1 MENMLAYKSLSAAV
15 RDKIIDLILFS
26 GRYKPGDWLNESD
39 IAIELE
45 VSKAPIREA
54 LRELA
59 AKGLVKIVPRKGS
72 YVAAFTENEMDE
84 LYNLRFSLEMQIYKD
99 LINKKRLEEDD
110 LAYLVHLVD
119 KMVDSSQEEA
129 LREVVLPKFM
139 ALDIEFHQYLW
150 RKSGLRFTRK
160 ILTNIHYQILLGIME
175 DLKHAESLE
184 ETARL
189 HYEVIKALRRA
200 DIKTLEENRAYSYFV
215 RRKTGFADVQKKT
228 DTGSLLPEEKPA
240 AL

>member
-1 MENMLAYKSLSAAV
+1 MENMLAYKSLSTAV

-26 GRYKPGDWLNESD
+26 GKYKPGDWLNESD
-39 IAIELE
+39 IAVELE

-72 YVAAFTENEMDE
+72 YVAAFSEAEMEE
-84 LYNLRFSLEMQIYKD
+84 LYNLRFFLEMQIYKD
-99 LINKKRLEEDD
+99 IVEKKRLEEDD
-110 LAYLVHLVD
+110 LVHLTHLVD

-129 LREVVLPKFM
+129 LREAILPKFM

-150 RKSGLRFTRK
+150 RKSGLRLTRK

-175 DLKHAESLE
+175 DLRRARSLE
-184 ETARL
+184 ERAHL
-189 HYEVIKALRRA
+189 HYEVIEALRQA
-200 DIKTLEENRAYSYFV
+200 NIKAIEENRAYVYFM
-215 RRKTGFADVQKKT
+215 RRRLDFKEVKDIKRTTLAH
-228 DTGSLLPEEKPA
+228 L
-240 AL
+240 

>member
-1 MENMLAYKSLSAAV
+1 MENMLAYKNLSAVV
-15 RDKIIDLILFS
+15 RDKVIELILFS
-26 GRYKPGDWLNESD
+26 GKYKPGDWLNESD
-39 IAIELE
+39 IALELE
-45 VSKAPIREA
+45 VSKAPVREA

-59 AKGLVKIVPRKGS
+59 AKGLVKMVPRKGS
-72 YVAAFTENEMDE
+72 YVAAFSEAEIEE
-84 LYNLRFSLEMQIYKD
+84 LYNLRFFLEMQIYKD
-99 LINKKRLEEDD
+99 IIEKKRLKEDD
-110 LAYLVHLVD
+110 LAHLTHLVD

-129 LREVVLPKFM
+129 LREAVLPKFM

-150 RKSGLRFTRK
+150 RKSGLRLTRK

-189 HYEVIKALRRA
+189 HYEVIKALCRA

-215 RRKTGFADVQKKT
+215 RRKTGFADVQERT
-228 DTGSLLPEEKPA
+228 NTGSILPEGKPA